1 MLLLEERTKE
11 PSLLVCGADA
21 HPKSYRQSPFASFPS
36 EKEDSSCPALR
47 HRLSTNSTTVSSPPC
62 PSAPSPRPRPG
73 RSAFARR
80 HRHDRHQRERPS
92 PRQPDARRNL
102 PRHSRQQDRQQH
114 REEHQQARPT
124 AARPGPPARP
134 RSPPPLRIVAT
145 ERVGVV
151 AGISLGRLGQD
162 SRHDGPLP
170 AATGQGRVATPPCQR
185 NKPSAPPPAR
195 LTPPPSM
202 PRRSPPPPPSTG
214 SARTPTPA
222 PRAAAPARSRGRSA
236 P

>member
-1 MLLLEERTKE
+1 MLLLEERTRE
-11 PSLLVCGADA
+11 PSLLACGADA

-62 PSAPSPRPRPG
+62 PSASSPRPPPRP
-73 RSAFARR
+73 
-80 HRHDRHQRERPS
+80 QRLRTP
-92 PRQPDARRNL
+92 
-102 PRHSRQQDRQQH
+102 
-114 REEHQQARPT
+114 
-124 AARPGPPARP
+124 PPARP
-134 RSPPPLRIVAT
+134 APARAPIPETARRATKPAPPLPTAGSPAAPRRTPAGTSDSRQTRTASAAPIATTLRIVAT